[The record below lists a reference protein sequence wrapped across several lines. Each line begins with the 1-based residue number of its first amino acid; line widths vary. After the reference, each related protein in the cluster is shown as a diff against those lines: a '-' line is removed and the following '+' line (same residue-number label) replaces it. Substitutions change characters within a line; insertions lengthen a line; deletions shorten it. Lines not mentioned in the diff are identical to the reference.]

1 MTPAAASA
9 SAAPTTTSQPHATGT
24 SASTAVGAA
33 PRWRTPLRDPAL
45 PAGHH
50 ERLLAI
56 EERVLSGVRLDADD
70 GLFLMRT
77 PALHRVG
84 RLANWVR
91 EKRHGERAYFVVN
104 RHLNPTNFCV
114 YDCKFC
120 AFYRRAN
127 DPTGYRMSL
136 EDVRRVVRD
145 EFERELTEVHIVGGI
160 DPKLPYSYFIDLL
173 RVIKEERP
181 DLHLKA
187 WTMIEIEWFAR
198 ISKKS
203 IEEVLDDLLAA
214 GLGSCPGG
222 GVEVLSDR
230 VHAAL
235 FPDKLSPAQWLDT
248 ARRVQRHGVRMNATM
263 LYGHIETDE
272 ELVAHMVAV
281 RALQDE
287 TKGFMTFIPLAFHP
301 AHTELAHLP
310 GPTGL
315 LDLRTIAVSRLLLDN
330 IEHIKTYWV
339 MQGLGVAQVALRFGA
354 DDIDGTVVEEKIT
367 HDAGATTPFGVTQG
381 ELVRLIREAGRAPY
395 QRDTTCS
402 RATPV

>member
-1 MTPAAASA
+1 MTLA
-9 SAAPTTTSQPHATGT
+9 AAPTTAPPAPLQH
-24 SASTAVGAA
+24 SAGSARLPLADETRLAA
-33 PRWRTPLRDPAL
+33 IEVRVR
-45 PAGHH
+45 AG
-50 ERLLAI
+50 ERLTF
-56 EERVLSGVRLDADD
+56 DD
-70 GLFLMRT
+70 GVYLMRT

-84 RLANWVR
+84 TLANWVR
-91 EKRHGERAYFVVN
+91 EQRHGNRAYFVLN

-127 DPTGYRMSL
+127 DPNGYRMAL
-136 EDVRRVVRD
+136 DDVRRIVRD

-160 DPKLPYSYFIDLL
+160 DPKLPYAYFMDLL

-198 ISKKS
+198 ISGKS
-203 IEEVLDDLLAA
+203 IEAVVDDLLAV

-230 VHAAL
+230 VHAEI

-248 ARRVQRHGVRMNATM
+248 ARRVQLHGVRMNATM

-272 ELVAHMVAV
+272 ELVSHMVQI

-301 AHTELAHLP
+301 ANTELAHLP

-315 LDLRTIAVSRLLLDN
+315 LDLRTIAVSRLMVDN
-330 IEHIKTYWV
+330 IDHLKTYWI
-339 MQGLGVAQVALRFGA
+339 MQGLGVSQVALRYGA

-367 HDAGATTPFGVTQG
+367 HDAGATTPFGVTRS
-381 ELVRLIREAGRAPY
+381 ELIRLIRESGREPW
-395 QRDTTCS
+395 QRDTTYS
-402 RATPV
+402 RLERV

>member
-1 MTPAAASA
+1 MTPG
-9 SAAPTTTSQPHATGT
+9 APSVAPEL
-24 SASTAVGAA
+24 ASTTHELRLDGRAA
-33 PRWRTPLRDPAL
+33 LLPGGHDARLR
-45 PAGHH
+45 
-50 ERLLAI
+50 AI
-56 EERVLSGVRLDADD
+56 EECVRGGGRLTFDD

-91 EKRHGERAYFVVN
+91 EQKHGDRAYFVVN

-127 DPTGYRMSL
+127 DPNGYRMAL
-136 EDVRRVVRD
+136 DDVRRMVRD

-203 IEEVLDDLLAA
+203 IEEVIDDLLAV

-230 VHAAL
+230 VHAEI
-235 FPDKLSPAQWLDT
+235 FPDKLSPTQWLDT
-248 ARRVQRHGVRMNATM
+248 ARRVQEHGVRMNATM

-272 ELVAHMVAV
+272 ELVSHMVQV
-281 RALQDE
+281 RELQDA
-287 TKGFMTFIPLAFHP
+287 THGFMTFIPLAFHP

-315 LDLRTIAVSRLLLDN
+315 LDLRTIAVSRLMLDN
-330 IEHIKTYWV
+330 VEHIKTYWI
-339 MQGLGVAQVALRFGA
+339 MQGIGVAQVALRYGA

-367 HDAGATTPFGVTQG
+367 HDAGATTPFGVTRT
-381 ELVRLIREAGRAPY
+381 ELIRLIREAGRTPF
-395 QRDTTCS
+395 QRDTTYS
-402 RATPV
+402 RAAPV

>member
-1 MTPAAASA
+1 MTLAATTTIAPR
-9 SAAPTTTSQPHATGT
+9 AAPP
-24 SASTAVGAA
+24 SALSRAA
-33 PRWRTPLRDPAL
+33 GSECLAAIEARVR
-45 PAGHH
+45 AG
-50 ERLLAI
+50 ERLTF
-56 EERVLSGVRLDADD
+56 DD
-70 GLFLMRT
+70 GVFLMRT
-77 PALHRVG
+77 PLLHRVG
-84 RLANWVR
+84 ALANWVR
-91 EKRHGERAYFVVN
+91 EQRHGNRAYFVLN

-127 DPTGYRMSL
+127 DPNGYRMAL
-136 EDVRRVVRD
+136 DDVRRIVRD
-145 EFERELTEVHIVGGI
+145 EFERDLTEVHIVGGI
-160 DPKLPYSYFIDLL
+160 DPKLPYAYFMDLL

-198 ISKKS
+198 ISGKS
-203 IEEVLDDLLAA
+203 IEAVVDDLLAV

-230 VHAAL
+230 VHAEI

-248 ARRVQRHGVRMNATM
+248 ARRVQLHGVRMNATM

-272 ELVAHMVAV
+272 ELVSHMVQI

-301 AHTELAHLP
+301 ANTELAHLP

-315 LDLRTIAVSRLLLDN
+315 LDLRTIAVSRLMVDN
-330 IEHIKTYWV
+330 IDHLKTYWI
-339 MQGLGVAQVALRFGA
+339 MQGLGVSQVALRYGA

-367 HDAGATTPFGVTQG
+367 HDAGATTPFGVTRS
-381 ELVRLIREAGRAPY
+381 ELIRLIRESGREPW
-395 QRDTTCS
+395 QRDTTYS
-402 RATPV
+402 RLERV

>member
-1 MTPAAASA
+1 MTPAAT
-9 SAAPTTTSQPHATGT
+9 PLLDDEVTTTHVPRERRRLHDPLLTGNDE
-24 SASTAVGAA
+24 A
-33 PRWRTPLRDPAL
+33 RLRRIEAMVDS
-45 PAGHH
+45 G
-50 ERLLAI
+50 ERL
-56 EERVLSGVRLDADD
+56 GFDD

-77 PALHRVG
+77 PAIHRVG
-84 RLANWVR
+84 RLANRVR
-91 EKRHGERAYFVVN
+91 ERRHGNRAYFVVN

-120 AFYRRAN
+120 AFFRRAN

-136 EDVRRVVRD
+136 DDVRRIVRD

-160 DPKLPYSYFIDLL
+160 DPKLPYSWFIDLL

-203 IEEVLDDLLAA
+203 IEEVVDDLLAA

-230 VHAAL
+230 VHQAI
-235 FPDKLSPAQWLDT
+235 FPDKLSPEQWLET
-248 ARRVQRHGVRMNATM
+248 ARRVQEHGVRMNATM
-263 LYGHIETDE
+263 LYGHVETDE
-272 ELVAHMVAV
+272 ELVSHMVQI
-281 RALQDE
+281 RALQDD
-287 TKGFMTFIPLAFHP
+287 THGFMTFIPLAFHP
-301 AHTELAHLP
+301 AHTELSHLP

-330 IEHIKTYWV
+330 IEHIKTYWI
-339 MQGLGVAQVALRFGA
+339 MQGLGVSQVALRYGA
-354 DDIDGTVVEEKIT
+354 DDVDGTVVEEKIT
-367 HDAGATTPFGVTQG
+367 HDAGATSPFGVTKG
-381 ELVRLIREAGRAPY
+381 ELIRLIREAGREPW
-395 QRDTTCS
+395 QRDTTYS
-402 RATPV
+402 RCTAL

>member
-1 MTPAAASA
+1 MTPAATTHAPGAPVAPPRLAGS
-9 SAAPTTTSQPHATGT
+9 SPRLAAAGTT
-24 SASTAVGAA
+24 
-33 PRWRTPLRDPAL
+33 L
-45 PAGHH
+45 PAAD
-50 ERLLAI
+50 ETRLRAI
-56 EERVLSGVRLDADD
+56 EERVRGGERLAFDD

-91 EKRHGERAYFVVN
+91 EQRHGDRAYFVVN

-114 YDCKFC
+114 FDCKFC

-127 DPTGYRMSL
+127 DPAGYRMSL
-136 EDVRRVVRD
+136 DDVRRVVRD

-198 ISKKS
+198 ISRKS
-203 IEEVLDDLLAA
+203 LEEVLDDLLSA

-230 VHAAL
+230 VHAAI
-235 FPDKLSPAQWLDT
+235 FPDKLSPQQWLDT
-248 ARRVQRHGVRMNATM
+248 ARRVQLHGVRMNATM

-272 ELVAHMVAV
+272 ELVTHMV
-281 RALQDE
+281 RIRELQDE

-301 AHTELAHLP
+301 ANTELAHLP

-315 LDLRTIAVSRLLLDN
+315 LDLRTIAVSRLMVDN
-330 IEHIKTYWV
+330 IDHLKTYWI
-339 MQGLGVAQVALRFGA
+339 MQGLGVAQVALRYGA
-354 DDIDGTVVEEKIT
+354 DDVDGTVVEEKIT
-367 HDAGATTPFGVTQG
+367 HDAGAKSPFGVTQG
-381 ELVRLIREAGRAPY
+381 ELVRLIREAGREPFR
-395 QRDTTCS
+395 RDTTYS
-402 RATPV
+402 RLTPVRA

>member
-1 MTPAAASA
+1 MSGAGATTAAAPAAARSA
-9 SAAPTTTSQPHATGT
+9 VAPLPPPRRGRMRLP
-24 SASTAVGAA
+24 GADEA
-33 PRWRTPLRDPAL
+33 RLRS
-45 PAGHH
+45 
-50 ERLLAI
+50 I
-56 EERVLSGVRLDADD
+56 EERVVAGERLGFDD
-70 GLFLMRT
+70 GVFLMRT

-84 RLANWVR
+84 ALANWVR
-91 EKRHGERAYFVVN
+91 ERLHGDRAYFVLN

-136 EDVRRVVRD
+136 DDVRRVVRD

-160 DPKLPYSYFIDLL
+160 DPKLPYAWFVDLL

-187 WTMIEIEWFAR
+187 WTMIEIEWFSRIAR
-198 ISKKS
+198 KP
-203 IEEVLDDLLAA
+203 IEAVLDDLLAA

-230 VHAAL
+230 VHDTL
-235 FPDKLSPAQWLDT
+235 FPDKLRPAQWLDT

-263 LYGHIETDE
+263 LYGHVETDA
-272 ELVAHMVAV
+272 ELVEHMVKI
-281 RALQDE
+281 RELQDDA
-287 TKGFMTFIPLAFHP
+287 KGFMTFIPLAFHP
-301 AHTELAHLP
+301 ANTELAHLP

-315 LDLRTIAVSRLLLDN
+315 MDLRAIAVSRLMVDN
-330 IEHIKTYWV
+330 IPHLKTYWI
-339 MQGLGVAQVALRFGA
+339 MQGLGVAQVALRYGA

-367 HDAGATTPFGVTQG
+367 HDAGARSPFGVTKG
-381 ELVRLIREAGRAPY
+381 ELVRLIRESGREPW
-395 QRDTTCS
+395 QRDTTYS
-402 RATPV
+402 RLVHV

>member
-1 MTPAAASA
+1 MTPPLAALA
-9 SAAPTTTSQPHATGT
+9 SAAT
-24 SASTAVGAA
+24 
-33 PRWRTPLRDPAL
+33 PAL
-45 PAGHH
+45 PPPRRRYVALPAAEESRLRSIEEKVHAG
-50 ERLLAI
+50 ERLTF
-56 EERVLSGVRLDADD
+56 DD
-70 GLFLMRT
+70 GVFLMRT

-84 RLANWVR
+84 ALANWVR
-91 EKRHGERAYFVVN
+91 ERLHGNRAYFVVN

-127 DPTGYRMSL
+127 DPTGYRMTL
-136 EDVRRVVRD
+136 DDVRRVVRD

-160 DPKLPYSYFIDLL
+160 DPKLPYRYSIDLL

-187 WTMIEIEWFAR
+187 WTMIEIEWLSR

-203 IEEVLDDLLAA
+203 IEEVVDDLLGA

-230 VHAAL
+230 VHEAL
-235 FPDKLSPAQWLDT
+235 FPDKLTPAQWLDT

-263 LYGHIETDE
+263 LYGHVETDA
-272 ELVAHMVAV
+272 ELVLHMV
-281 RALQDE
+281 RIRELQDE
-287 TKGFMTFIPLAFHP
+287 AKGFMTFIPLAFHP
-301 AHTELAHLP
+301 ANTELAHLP

-315 LDLRTIAVSRLLLDN
+315 MDLRAIAVSRLMVDN
-330 IEHIKTYWV
+330 VPHVKAYWI
-339 MQGLGVAQVALRFGA
+339 MQGLGVAQVALRYGA

-367 HDAGATTPFGVTQG
+367 HDAGARSPFGVTKG
-381 ELVRLIREAGRAPY
+381 ELIRLIRESGREPW
-395 QRDTTCS
+395 QRDTTYS
-402 RATPV
+402 RLEPV

>member
-1 MTPAAASA
+1 MTPSVMSA
-9 SAAPTTTSQPHATGT
+9 GTAEPLPTRRHA
-24 SASTAVGAA
+24 
-33 PRWRTPLRDPAL
+33 
-45 PAGHH
+45 PAGDARLDRIEEKVAAG
-50 ERLLAI
+50 ERLT
-56 EERVLSGVRLDADD
+56 ADD

-84 RLANWVR
+84 ALANAVR
-91 EKRHGERAYFVVN
+91 ERRHGNRAYFVVN

-120 AFYRRAN
+120 AFFRRAN
-127 DPTGYRMSL
+127 DPSGYRMSL
-136 EDVRRVVRD
+136 DDVRRIVRD
-145 EFERELTEVHIVGGI
+145 EFEPELTEVHIVGGI
-160 DPKLPYSYFIDLL
+160 DPKLPYDYFIDLL

-181 DLHLKA
+181 QLHLKA

-203 IEEVLDDLLAA
+203 IEAVLDDLLAA

-230 VHAAL
+230 VHLEL

-248 ARRVQRHGVRMNATM
+248 ARRVQEHGVRMNATM

-272 ELVAHMVAV
+272 ELVSHMVQI

-287 TKGFMTFIPLAFHP
+287 THGFMTFIPLAFHP
-301 AHTELAHLP
+301 ANTELAHLP

-330 IEHIKTYWV
+330 IDHIKTYWV

-367 HDAGATTPFGVTQG
+367 HDAGATSPFGVTKT
-381 ELVRLIREAGRAPY
+381 ELVRLIREAGREPW
-395 QRDTTCS
+395 QRDTCCS
-402 RATPV
+402 RVEPVPAAMSATP